1 MKKQDFKK
9 MSEQEREKKLEE
21 LKMEL
26 IKNKAGAAKGG
37 SAKIKQIKKMIAR
50 IITLNKL
57 EEKNLLRKE

>member
-9 MSEQEREKKLEE
+9 MSQQEREKKLEE

-26 IKNKAGAAKGG
+26 IKNRAGAAKSG

-57 EEKNLLRKE
+57 EEKSLLRKE